1 MGRSLHF
8 SNMSDVRLEFAFGD
22 IPDLT
27 IARRLSIF
35 THIVRQKTQLAH
47 YFSERSDFTQNS
59 DGCNFRL
66 LQQYRRKAEPW
77 LDADTNRSIS
87 LGVCAVALTFIA
99 AW

>member
-8 SNMSDVRLEFAFGD
+8 SDMSDVRLEFAFGD

-35 THIVRQKTQLAH
+35 THIGRQKTQLAH
-47 YFSERSDFTQNS
+47 YFSEGSDFTKNS

-66 LQQYRRKAEPW
+66 LQQYRRKA
-77 LDADTNRSIS
+77 D
-87 LGVCAVALTFIA
+87 LGWALILTEYLSNFFAVALRVHR